1 MVVGVGFEPTYATR
15 ADLQS
20 AAFNHSATPPDCP
33 FYRTL
38 FACKATTILRDKK
51 AQLICQQRSRL
62 MTPKSAKKQYSAKN
76 PHRNRQK
83 PIPNRGDTNASG
95 GRPNASKRPSHHGQ
109 SAATTGKTAPKPPQN
124 GYFIW
129 GRHAVFAALA
139 NPDRRIQKLYVA
151 VDSADSLEN
160 EIGHL
165 DRQRQNDIPTPQ
177 MIERVRLDGIGGAGE
192 KAVHQGVAVGV
203 WPLDPPYLDDFLAG
217 LATSKDIT
225 TNPDCVSPVRLLLL
239 DQVSDPRNVGAI
251 MRSAR
256 AFGVAGL
263 ITTFRNAAEENGVL
277 ARTASGALDHVPLI
291 RVVNLAR
298 AIKQLQDTGFLVAG
312 LAGDGDVEV
321 GALAA
326 HQRLAIMLGAEGNG
340 LRRLS
345 RDHCDMLARIN
356 INDDAESLNVSNAAA
371 IALYATSLYQ
381 VD

>member
-20 AAFNHSATPPDCP
+20 AAFNHSATPPDCH

-38 FACKATTILRDKK
+38 FACKTMTILRDKK

-62 MTPKSAKKQYSAKN
+62 VTPKRAKKQYSAKN

-83 PIPNRGDTNASG
+83 PILSG
-95 GRPNASKRPSHHGQ
+95 GDVNAGGARHNTSKRPSHRGQ
-109 SAATTGKTAPKPPQN
+109 TATATGKTAPKPPQN

-139 NPDRRIQKLYVA
+139 NPDRRIQQIYVTA
-151 VDSADSLEN
+151 DSADSLET

-165 DRQRQNDIPTPQ
+165 DRQRQNDIPAPQ
-177 MIERVRLDGIGGAGE
+177 MIERERLDGIGGASE
-192 KAVHQGVAVGV
+192 KAVHQGMAAAV
-203 WPLDPPYLDDFLAG
+203 WPLATPHLEDFLAG
-217 LATSKDIT
+217 LAASPDIT
-225 TNPDCVSPVRLLLL
+225 TNPDCASPVRLLLL
-239 DQVSDPRNVGAI
+239 DQLSDPRNVGAI

-277 ARTASGALDHVPLI
+277 ARTASGALDNVPLI

-298 AIKQLQDTGFLVAG
+298 TIKQLQDNGFLVAG
-312 LAGDGDVEV
+312 LAGEGDVDV
-321 GALAA
+321 GALTA

-345 RDHCDMLARIN
+345 RDHCDILVRIN
-356 INDDAESLNVSNAAA
+356 INGDAESLNVSNAAA
-371 IALYATSLYQ
+371 IALYAASLYQ
-381 VD
+381 AD

>member
-1 MVVGVGFEPTYATR
+1 
-15 ADLQS
+15 
-20 AAFNHSATPPDCP
+20 
-33 FYRTL
+33 
-38 FACKATTILRDKK
+38 
-51 AQLICQQRSRL
+51 
-62 MTPKSAKKQYSAKN
+62 MTPKRAKKQYSAKN

-83 PIPNRGDTNASG
+83 PILSG
-95 GRPNASKRPSHHGQ
+95 GDVNAGGARHNISKRPSHHGQ
-109 SAATTGKTAPKPPQN
+109 TATATGKTAPKPPQN

-139 NPDRRIQKLYVA
+139 NPDRRIQQVYVA
-151 VDSADSLEN
+151 ADIADSLET

-165 DRQRQNDIPTPQ
+165 DRQRQNDIPAPQ
-177 MIERVRLDGIGGAGE
+177 MIERGRLDGIGGASE
-192 KAVHQGVAVGV
+192 KAVHQGMAAAV
-203 WPLDPPYLDDFLAG
+203 WPLVTPYLEDFLAG
-217 LATSKDIT
+217 LAVSPDIT
-225 TNPDCVSPVRLLLL
+225 TNPDCASPVRLLLL
-239 DQVSDPRNVGAI
+239 DQLSDPRNVGAI

-298 AIKQLQDTGFLVAG
+298 TIKQLQDNGFLVAG
-312 LAGDGDVEV
+312 LHGEGDVDV
-321 GALAA
+321 GALTV

-345 RDHCDMLARIN
+345 RDHCDMLVRIN

-371 IALYATSLYQ
+371 IALYAASLYQ
-381 VD
+381 AD

>member
-1 MVVGVGFEPTYATR
+1 MVVEVGFEPTYATR

-20 AAFNHSATPPDCP
+20 AAFNHSATPPDCH
-33 FYRTL
+33 FHRML
-38 FACKATTILRDKK
+38 FACKTTTILRDKK

-62 MTPKSAKKQYSAKN
+62 MASKSTKKQYSAKN

-83 PIPNRGDTNASG
+83 PIPNRGDVYAG
-95 GRPNASKRPSHHGQ
+95 GERHNASKRSSHHGQ
-109 SAATTGKTAPKPPQN
+109 TRKTAPKPPQN

-139 NPDRRIQKLYVA
+139 NPDRRIQQLYVVA
-151 VDSADSLEN
+151 DSADSLET

-177 MIERVRLDGIGGAGE
+177 VIERERLDGIGGASE
-192 KAVHQGVAVGV
+192 KAVHQGIAAAV

-217 LATSKDIT
+217 LAASKDIT
-225 TNPDCVSPVRLLLL
+225 TNPDCASPVRLLLL
-239 DQVSDPRNVGAI
+239 DQLSDPRNVGAI

-298 AIKQLQDTGFLVAG
+298 TIEQLQDNGFLVAG
-312 LAGDGDVEV
+312 LAGEGDVEV
-321 GALAA
+321 GALTA
-326 HQRLAIMLGAEGNG
+326 HQRLAIMLGAEGSG

-345 RDHCDMLARIN
+345 RDHCDMLVRIN

-371 IALYATSLYQ
+371 IALYAASLYQ
-381 VD
+381 AD